1 MQCDNI
7 DMALS
12 KKTIS
17 AIVYA
22 AVTCLTLLVAYLVD
36 DSMGLWFFLLFV
48 LLLIIG
54 ICILLVNG
62 LSNVFFNFMVG
73 FRNWWHH
80 KQM

>member
-1 MQCDNI
+1 MT
-7 DMALS
+7 LS

-36 DSMGLWFFLLFV
+36 DSIGLWFFLLFV

-62 LSNVFFNFMVG
+62 LSNVFFNFMVR